1 MMLHRNITKFIA
13 VLFLLMLGQ
22 KTGVGIFLH
31 NVLHT
36 SEHKISSGTTPDT
49 STINFACNCIDDF
62 SSPFDE
68 TVTVSLNSPIIHKA
82 ALISF
87 SRQSAP
93 SAFYLF
99 SSLRGPPVSFT

>member
-1 MMLHRNITKFIA
+1 MLHRNITKFIA

-36 SEHKISSGTTPDT
+36 SEHKNSSGTTPDT

-62 SSPFDE
+62 SSPFEE
-68 TVTVSLNSPIIHKA
+68 TITVSLTFPITHKESLITFSP
-82 ALISF
+82 
-87 SRQSAP
+87 QSAP
-93 SAFYLF
+93 AAFYLF
-99 SSLRGPPVSFT
+99 SSLRAPPVSLA